1 MGYLG
6 NTPENQAFTP
16 RVDFFSGNASAT
28 AFTLSFPV
36 ASVAQVQAVIENVP
50 QNPGDAYT
58 VSGNTIT
65 FTSAPPSGTNNI
77 YVYYTSPITSVIT
90 PGYGTVG
97 LTQLNATGTPSASNY
112 LRGDNS
118 WATIV
123 SSQWVTSGANISY
136 TTGNVGIG
144 TSSPAVLAH
153 VQSTTA
159 TTDAVTQVL
168 RLDSQSSGT
177 PANGI
182 GVGIQFS
189 TETAAGNTEI
199 GATIEAIT
207 TDVTATSEDFDLSF
221 TTMAAGAAAAERM
234 RVKSTGDF
242 QFNSGYGSVAT
253 AYGCRAWVN
262 FNGTGTVAIR
272 ASGNVSSITDEGTGD
287 YTVNFTT
294 AMPDAHYSMSG
305 YAVNPAS
312 RALIF
317 GDTNTYATGSMR
329 VSIGYTS
336 GFNGDITKIDA
347 TYVNMNI
354 FR

>member
-1 MGYLG
+1 MSTISTGTTLTTALVQTG
-6 NTPENQAFTP
+6 DTTGDLVIKTGASNT
-16 RVDFFSGNASAT
+16 T
-28 AFTLSFPV
+28 AM
-36 ASVAQVQAVIENVP
+36 
-50 QNPGDAYT
+50 
-58 VSGNTIT
+58 TI
-65 FTSAPPSGTNNI
+65 SGTDQ
-77 YVYYTSPITSVIT
+77 SVTIVGALTANGSSIT
-90 PGYGTVG
+90 P
-97 LTQLNATGTPSASNY
+97 
-112 LRGDNS
+112 
-118 WATIV
+118 
-123 SSQWVTSGANISY
+123 SQWTTSGANISY

-221 TTMAAGAAAAERM
+221 KTMAAGAAAAERM

-262 FNGTGTVAIR
+262 FDGTGTPAIR
-272 ASGNVSSITDEGTGD
+272 ASGNVSSITDNGTGD
-287 YTVNFTT
+287 YTVNFTNS
-294 AMPDAHYSMSG
+294 MPDVNYASALASEVQTTFNISSKAASNIRVICRTVGGSG
-305 YAVNPAS
+305 IDVA
-312 RALIF
+312 AL
-317 GDTNTYATGSMR
+317 D
-329 VSIGYTS
+329 VS
-336 GFNGDITKIDA
+336 
-347 TYVNMNI
+347 V

>member
-1 MGYLG
+1 M
-6 NTPENQAFTP
+6 TIDTSQ
-16 RVDFFSGNASAT
+16 RVGVGT
-28 AFTLSFPV
+28 A
-36 ASVAQVQAVIENVP
+36 
-50 QNPGDAYT
+50 
-58 VSGNTIT
+58 
-65 FTSAPPSGTNNI
+65 
-77 YVYYTSPITSVIT
+77 
-90 PGYGTVG
+90 
-97 LTQLNATGTPSASNY
+97 
-112 LRGDNS
+112 
-118 WATIV
+118 
-123 SSQWVTSGANISY
+123 
-136 TTGNVGIG
+136 
-144 TSSPAVLAH
+144 SPAVLVH
-153 VQSTTA
+153 VQSTTS

-207 TDVTATSEDFDLSF
+207 TDVTATSEDFDISF
-221 TTMAAGAAAAERM
+221 KTMAAGAAAAERM

-272 ASGNVSSITDEGTGD
+272 ASGNVTSITDNGTGD

-294 AMPDAHYSMSG
+294 AMPDVN
-305 YAVNPAS
+305 YAAT
-312 RALIF
+312 F
-317 GDTNTYATGSMR
+317 GVKSATG
-329 VSIGYTS
+329 VGTTQVEIPTS
-336 GFNGDITKIDA
+336 GGDPTTSALRINTVFVAGSPANNRTAIDA
-347 TYVNMNI
+347 AIINVAV